1 MTMSAATHRALLASA
16 AVLCAVPALVP
27 GHARADDAPAVS
39 PVIVPGRAPTGDQP
53 LSAQSVDAEEIAR
66 TVNATTIEDA
76 LKYQPAIFARRRHIG
91 DTQAPITT
99 RTSGVGSS
107 ARSLIYVD
115 GVLISALIGNNNST
129 ASPRWGM
136 VTPSEV
142 DHIDVRYGPFSAAYP
157 GNSIGAVVEITTR
170 EPTGFEASASAAGS
184 AQWFKQ
190 YATKDTYP
198 TWLGQA
204 AIGDRTGPFSW
215 RLSYEHLDTEAQP
228 LAYVTAQ
235 RPASP
240 SAAGTPV
247 SGAFADVNRT
257 GQPIAVLGAGG
268 LEHQLI
274 DYGKLKLSYE
284 PSAAFHASYLAGY
297 FGNDDDAD
305 VQTYLR
311 DAGGAPVYAGTL
323 NIGGF
328 AYQIPA
334 SAFSNNIYRL
344 TEHHWMQAL
353 TLSGRPTADL
363 AWQATAS
370 LYDYADD
377 QQRTPTGA
385 LPAAFSGVPGTI
397 LDMGG
402 TGWRTLDGA
411 VTWRTLT
418 AGYHYDQYRLGS
430 DRYATADWL
439 SGSKGALTAA
449 ARGKTETQALFVEDA
464 LPLRPDL
471 RLTLGLRGEQWRA
484 FDGFNFQVS
493 PASAK
498 HQPSRSAS
506 RVSPKA
512 VLAWTPDTAWR
523 VTASAGLAYRFPTV
537 SELYQAVT
545 VGDRVFTPNP
555 DLKPERAVSS
565 ELSAARLFRWGE
577 ARVSLFTEDVDDA
590 LISQSATLPFGSASF
605 VQNIDHVRS
614 RGAEVQVDAHDVLPR
629 LDLAASLTWVDSKIT
644 EDAALAAAVGKRTPQ
659 VPRLRWTAVATW
671 RATEQL
677 TLTGAARYSD
687 RVFGT
692 IDNADTVGHTYM
704 GFEGYLVVDARAVWT
719 IDEHWQAAL
728 GVENATN
735 AKYFLFHPFPQRSV
749 LSELKF
755 TY

>member
-1 MTMSAATHRALLASA
+1 
-16 AVLCAVPALVP
+16 
-27 GHARADDAPAVS
+27 VS

-53 LSAQSVDAEEIAR
+53 LSTQTVDAEEIAR

-311 DAGGAPVYAGTL
+311 EAGGAPVYAGTL

-385 LPAAFSGVPGTI
+385 LPATFSGGPGTI

-402 TGWRTLDGA
+402 TGWRTFDGRL
-411 VTWRTLT
+411 TWRTLT
-418 AGYHYDQYRLGS
+418 AGYHYDQYRLGA
-430 DRYATADWL
+430 DRYATSDWL
-439 SGSKGALTAA
+439 AGGKGALTAA

-484 FDGFNFQVS
+484 FDGFNFQTS
-493 PASAK
+493 PAAATR
-498 HQPSRSAS
+498 QPSLGAS
-506 RVSPKA
+506 RASPKA
-512 VLAWTPDTAWR
+512 VLAWTPGEAWR
-523 VTASAGLAYRFPTV
+523 LTASAGLAYRFPTV

-545 VGDRVFTPNP
+545 IGSQVFVPNP
-555 DLKPERAVSS
+555 ALRPERAVST
-565 ELSAARLFRWGE
+565 ELSALRRFAWGE
-577 ARVSLFTEDVDDA
+577 ARLSVFTEDVDDA
-590 LISQSATLPFGSASF
+590 LISQTTPTPVGGFASF

-629 LDLAASLTWVDSKIT
+629 LDLAASLTWVDSTIT
-644 EDAALAAAVGKRTPQ
+644 ADAALPAAEGKRTPQ

-671 RATEQL
+671 RATERL
-677 TLTGAARYSD
+677 TLTTAARYSD
-687 RVFGT
+687 RVFGV
-692 IDNADTVGHTYM
+692 IDNSDVVGHTYQ
-704 GFEGYLVVDARAVWT
+704 GFEGYFVVDARAVLR
-719 IDEHWQAAL
+719 IDDHWQAAL
-728 GVENATN
+728 GVENAGDD
-735 AKYFLFHPFPQRSV
+735 KYFLFHPFPQRSV
-749 LSELKF
+749 LAEVKYS
-755 TY
+755 Y